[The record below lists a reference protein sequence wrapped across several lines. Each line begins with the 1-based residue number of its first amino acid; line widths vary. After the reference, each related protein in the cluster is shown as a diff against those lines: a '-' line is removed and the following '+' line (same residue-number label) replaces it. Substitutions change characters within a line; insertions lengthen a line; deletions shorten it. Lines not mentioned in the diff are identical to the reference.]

1 MKEIPRICS
10 SSVQNGSVKLTQLSP
25 EEHQVV
31 LRLLAPSDALAVYPP
46 LRRIWRRRTGSAWVR
61 YYDSV
66 GKHVR
71 DYLDR
76 PSTLPTMG
84 SVEFVVQRSDT
95 TGGPGANFLIRWHAA
110 VAVDEPLVEAIML
123 GQSGDAGIS
132 FSSRGR
138 TFDTGARTL
147 TEHQSLAILIRC
159 GRRHRRGDCARTHE
173 HQVSFGAPKSGLTN
187 PFARN
192 PVGSMIMTSVGSS
205 HQSASPGY
213 PRVTATLKATLI
225 ASAINVIMPAGRS
238 RGPRIPPA
246 RNSQPP

>member
-1 MKEIPRICS
+1 MRKRKERQDLNDNRTLTRIALLICAIVSAEVTGLLKPVPLFVSLGCRGTGRSSGHGPYYNDQTARCVSVKGIPRIRS

-95 TGGPGANFLIRWHAA
+95 TGGPG
-110 VAVDEPLVEAIML
+110 
-123 GQSGDAGIS
+123 GGI
-132 FSSRGR
+132 F
-138 TFDTGARTL
+138 
-147 TEHQSLAILIRC
+147 
-159 GRRHRRGDCARTHE
+159 
-173 HQVSFGAPKSGLTN
+173 
-187 PFARN
+187 
-192 PVGSMIMTSVGSS
+192 
-205 HQSASPGY
+205 
-213 PRVTATLKATLI
+213 
-225 ASAINVIMPAGRS
+225 
-238 RGPRIPPA
+238 
-246 RNSQPP
+246 